1 MPSDWCYVN
10 NFSNEYAPKAIKLPS
25 GKAKVFQKDMKSFV
39 EAAKNALRRAFEN
52 EDYEARR
59 ETTIKQVESKRKQL
73 IEQLNTE
80 AQREGLIIKNKHFFH
95 FRKKLQL
102 KHLIPPSSLLPVT

>member
-80 AQREGLIIKNKHFFH
+80 AQREGLIIKNTQIG
-95 FRKKLQL
+95 LM
-102 KHLIPPSSLLPVT
+102 LIPIIHGKPAY